1 MRTWTILL
9 GGLVVWTVHF
19 LVVYGVASVLPG
31 QPAARWLVLAATLP
45 ALVVDGLI
53 LWWTIG
59 AASRPDPLDRWTS
72 HLGATGAAISLIAV
86 IWQCA
91 PALLS

>member
-31 QPAARWLVLAATLP
+31 QPAARWLVLAAALP
-45 ALVVDGLI
+45 ALAIDGLI
-53 LWWTIG
+53 LWKTIG
-59 AASRPDPLDRWTS
+59 GGSRPDALDRWVS
-72 HLGATGAAISLIAV
+72 QLGAIGAAISLIAV
-86 IWQCA
+86 IWQCL
-91 PALLS
+91 PALVG